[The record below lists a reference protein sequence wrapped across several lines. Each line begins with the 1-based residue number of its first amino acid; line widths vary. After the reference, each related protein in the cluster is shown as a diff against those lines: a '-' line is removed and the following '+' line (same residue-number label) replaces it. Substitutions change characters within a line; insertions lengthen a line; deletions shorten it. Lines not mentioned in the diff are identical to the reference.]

1 MAISGAMNY
10 VTGALNGISI
20 HRDIMSDPYNS
31 YPSKLPAGATNRAIP
46 AQPSQDDSSVRS
58 QVDRISGLDVSDKWK
73 ERFRL
78 IERAGGPG
86 LQDIRDLNFSE
97 RYRLASNLLA
107 LFFWPIYLP
116 VKGLWR
122 PALAYFFIGTTC
134 ALVLGLIDAHGLDR
148 SVGYSTAFLASWRT
162 NVNYYRRVVLGEAS
176 WF

>member
-1 MAISGAMNY
+1 
-10 VTGALNGISI
+10 
-20 HRDIMSDPYNS
+20 MSDPYNS
-31 YPSKLPAGATNRAIP
+31 YPSNLPSRVTNRAIP
-46 AQPSQDDSSVRS
+46 AQSSQDDSSGRS

-86 LQDIRDLNFSE
+86 LQDIRDLSFSE
-97 RYRLASNLLA
+97 RYRIGSNWLA

-122 PALAYFFIGTTC
+122 QALAYFAIGFTC
-134 ALVLGLIDAHGLDR
+134 ALVVDLIDAHGLDR
-148 SVGYSTAFLASWRT
+148 AIGYSTGFVASWRT
-162 NVNYYRRVVLGEAS
+162 NANYYRRVVLGEAN